1 AAPQRRTR
9 THRTRTTAPP
19 HPLPAPPNWRD
30 GALVR
35 FATTMSWQ
43 IREGLDQHLAM
54 ALYVRDAAGLQR
66 YVVTE
71 PDVGALAPAVPAP
84 AGSGHHL
91 TPDEDD
97 VGADVG
103 ADVDLSQAVREWPI
117 WWARALHQVPLTQP
131 PTTPEE
137 LREAAPPAP
146 PDWHGLQDL
155 PAMRTLAERHH
166 HDIRHWLREIKHNEI
181 ERCRGRR
188 GSSDPLHL
196 THFVNAYAQRLGR
209 RVRPFT
215 LHLRLLPL
223 QQPAGWV
230 LDEQQVLL
238 STALRED
245 ADALE
250 RLLEPVVSA
259 LA

>member
-1 AAPQRRTR
+1 M
-9 THRTRTTAPP
+9 
-19 HPLPAPPNWRD
+19 
-30 GALVR
+30 R

-43 IREGLDQHLAM
+43 IREGIDQHLAM

-71 PDVGALAPAVPAP
+71 PDVGALVPAVSAP
-84 AGSGHHL
+84 AGSGHHR
-91 TPDEDD
+91 TPDETHRRTQNEAHDED
-97 VGADVG
+97 EVGADVG

-117 WWARALHQVPLTQP
+117 WWARALHQVPPTQP

-196 THFVNAYAQRLGR
+196 TRFVNAYAPRLRR

-230 LDEQQVLL
+230 LNEQQVLL